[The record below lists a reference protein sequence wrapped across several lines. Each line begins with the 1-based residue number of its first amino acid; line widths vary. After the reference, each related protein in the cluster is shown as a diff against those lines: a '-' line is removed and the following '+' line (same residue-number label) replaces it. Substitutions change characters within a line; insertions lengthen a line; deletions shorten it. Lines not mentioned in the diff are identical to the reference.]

1 MRQRPHQRQ
10 PGSIV
15 RDGHALAHSGAGAGE
30 LASITYPSGAVLS
43 YQYDATGALIG
54 MRWNG
59 QPLLQNIAYNALGQP
74 LSWTWRFAHASASLP
89 ASRRYNLAG
98 QLVGNETGTYTWNR
112 LGQLSAFSPSL
123 LRSNET
129 SGWVAENVPHSASY
143 DATGRLLQLRAQ
155 GSVPALQSLQ
165 DYAYDANGNRTGT
178 GLLVDTASNRLRQAQ
193 SQPVVT
199 NSAGEITWQAGR
211 ALRFDAGGRL
221 HQVKA
226 CASATDSAC
235 ASSEDGATRHWYN
248 GQHQR
253 VLKDEPTGQTVYAYG
268 TAGHNVLGEYR
279 QAAGAGA
286 VQSTE
291 HIYLPTASGPMPV
304 AAVINGQHFAV
315 HTDHLNTPRRLTD
328 SARRVRWQWAY
339 SGYGE
344 TAPQALTLPTVA
356 NVAYNLR
363 FPGQVDDGN
372 GLFYNWHR
380 FYHPA
385 SGRYVSADPIGL
397 NGGWNRFAYVGGN
410 ALSGVDPTG
419 LMTFESWWEASK
431 AGFQSGNNNPW
442 GEVNKI
448 LQGIV
453 PGEGAFVAAFA
464 RGLGAIKG
472 CFTPAARGVPID
484 GLAFELKHLDKHLQ
498 GSSAANR
505 LIRKEGAAHVFENK
519 GALAAAER
527 AIMERGQFTGS
538 VRGWDRYGLQFESPI
553 GFRIGADGSRTPL
566 RYGEIKVREGMYHVI
581 PRTGPGQ

>member
-1 MRQRPHQRQ
+1 M
-10 PGSIV
+10 
-15 RDGHALAHSGAGAGE
+15 
-30 LASITYPSGAVLS
+30 
-43 YQYDATGALIG
+43 
-54 MRWNG
+54 
-59 QPLLQNIAYNALGQP
+59 
-74 LSWTWRFAHASASLP
+74 
-89 ASRRYNLAG
+89 
-98 QLVGNETGTYTWNR
+98 
-112 LGQLSAFSPSL
+112 
-123 LRSNET
+123 
-129 SGWVAENVPHSASY
+129 
-143 DATGRLLQLRAQ
+143 
-155 GSVPALQSLQ
+155 PALQSLQ
-165 DYAYDANGNRTGT
+165 TYAYDANGNRTGT

-199 NSAGEITWQAGR
+199 NAAGEITWQAGR

-315 HTDHLNTPRRLTD
+315 HADHLNTPRRLTD
-328 SARRVRWQWAY
+328 SASRVRWQWAY

-344 TAPQALTLPTVA
+344 TAPQALTLPSVA

-363 FPGQVDDGN
+363 YPGQVDDGN

-397 NGGWNRFAYVGGN
+397 DGGWNRFAYVGGN
-410 ALSGVDPTG
+410 PLSYVDPTG
-419 LMTFESWWEASK
+419 LDRGWADRRMGYAYDLGRGFKNYFDRLGQFEYFKPLDAESVALAFCGSTIGSAVRGAIWSSTSKLSSIENALGHWNKHKADFPELVNSTQYVEAAHTAVTHPPS
-431 AGFQSGNNNPW
+431 
-442 GEVNKI
+442 
-448 LQGIV
+448 
-453 PGEGAFVAAFA
+453 GAFTKA
-464 RGLGAIKG
+464 RGRDTL
-472 CFTPAARGVPID
+472 FYDPTTNT
-484 GLAFELKHLDKHLQ
+484 F
-498 GSSAANR
+498 
-505 LIRKEGAAHVFENK
+505 
-519 GALAAAER
+519 
-527 AIMERGQFTGS
+527 S
-538 VRGWDRYGLQFESPI
+538 VK
-553 GFRIGADGSRTPL
+553 GADGSPKTMFRPTDGIN
-566 RYGEIKVREGMYHVI
+566 YWNK
-581 PRTGPGQ
+581 Q